1 MSESIQPEREA
12 SAGQDRSNAFAVTFE
27 LLFHKQVQQL
37 VQKLQIGD
45 DVVANTLEM
54 SEEICKVLNADRLSY
69 YALDGESKQLHT
81 RINLLDG
88 KVAEL
93 KLAVDTKSV
102 AGFVASTRKVVNL
115 PDAYDDAQ
123 LKRIHPELSFFKAI
137 DKKTGYL
144 TRELMAV
151 PVMAGENLFGV
162 LQVVNSKTGAAFTK
176 LEVNGTLSLAK
187 AIASR
192 MVKLQIEDT
201 KDGRSTRSVVRTA
214 SKYAYLVQ
222 TGLITEGDIQKIQ
235 LQVGNDDA
243 ALEQA
248 LATQHRLRSPQI
260 GQSLSRFYGVG
271 YEPYQSRRTKIDALH
286 NTIRREAV
294 LRQGWIP
301 LHEAPDNTLAVLCL
315 DPEAAKASRIVAQTY
330 SKYTTIDYRVCT
342 QAEFKET
349 VEQLAGGGTGSIDQL
364 LAQLGKMT
372 DESARPDTHQNLGV
386 AENEMV
392 RLVNKIIID
401 AYQAHASDI
410 HVEPGMGLAKLLIR
424 LRIDGSLEPFLELP
438 PAIRHAMIARIKIMA
453 DLDISE
459 SRRPQDG
466 KISFKKYG
474 PLDIELRVATI
485 PTSGG
490 TEDVVMRILSGGE
503 PIPLEDLGLLDAN
516 KQRLLSV
523 IDKPYGLFYVCGPT
537 GSGKTTT
544 LHSVLAHLNKPETK
558 IWTAEDPVEITQ
570 AGLRQVQVNKK
581 AGIDFP
587 TLMRAFLRADP
598 DIIMVGESRDHETV
612 SMGIE
617 ASLTGH
623 MVFSTLH
630 TNSAPESITR
640 LLDMGMDPFNFA
652 DALLGILAQRLAK
665 RLCTCKEVYTPDEAE
680 VKSFLTE
687 YATELRQ
694 TDAWQQDATG
704 EMKKLYAYLK
714 SQYAIDG
721 KLKMYRPVGCPDC
734 RNTGYHGR
742 IGLHELLVADDNI
755 KQLVQE
761 RARVS
766 VLFTTAVQAG
776 MHTLKMDGLEK
787 VLLGLTDLK
796 QVRAVCIK

>member
-1 MSESIQPEREA
+1 MSDPIQTDSDTPAE
-12 SAGQDRSNAFAVTFE
+12 QDRSNAFAVTFE

-37 VQKLQIGD
+37 AQKLQTGD

-69 YALDGESKQLHT
+69 YAFDPESKQLQT
-81 RINLLDG
+81 RITLMDG
-88 KVAEL
+88 KVADL
-93 KLAVDTKSV
+93 KLGMDNKSL
-102 AGFVASTRKVVNL
+102 AGFVGYTRKVVNL
-115 PDAYDDAQ
+115 PDVYDDAQ
-123 LKRIHPELSFFKAI
+123 LKRIHPELNFLKVV
-137 DKKTGYL
+137 DKKTGYR
-144 TRELMAV
+144 TRELMGV
-151 PVMAGENLFGV
+151 PVMAGDNLFGV
-162 LQVVNSKTGAAFTK
+162 LQVVNSKNGTAFNK
-176 LEVNGTLSLAK
+176 LEVNGALALAK

-192 MVKLQIEDT
+192 LVKLQVEDA
-201 KDGRSTRSVVRTA
+201 KDGRSTATIVRTA

-222 TGLITEGDIQKIQ
+222 AGLVTEGDIQKIQ
-235 LQVGNDDA
+235 LQVGTDDA

-248 LATQHRLRSPQI
+248 LASQYRLRSPQI
-260 GQSLSRFYGVG
+260 GQSLSRFYGVV

-286 NTIRREAV
+286 NTVRREAV

-315 DPEAAKASRIVAQTY
+315 DPEAAKASRVVAQTH
-330 SKYTTIDYRVCT
+330 SKYTTIEYRVCT

-364 LAQLGKMT
+364 LAQLGKMS
-372 DESARPDTHQNLGV
+372 DETARPDANQNLGV

-392 RLVNKIIID
+392 RLVNKIIMD

-410 HVEPGMGLAKLLIR
+410 HVEPGIGSAKMLIR
-424 LRIDGSLEPFLELP
+424 LRIDGSLESFLELP
-438 PAIRHAMIARIKIMA
+438 SSIRHAMVARIKIMA

-466 KISFKKYG
+466 KITFKKYG

-490 TEDVVMRILSGGE
+490 TEDVVMRILAGGE
-503 PIPLEDLGLLDAN
+503 PIPLDELGLLDAN

-544 LHSVLAHLNKPETK
+544 LHSVLAYLNKPDTK

-570 AGLRQVQVNKK
+570 KGLRQVQVNKK
-581 AGIDFP
+581 AGIDFA

-612 SMGIE
+612 SMGVE

-665 RLCTCKEVYTPDEAE
+665 RLCACKEAYTPDEAE
-680 VKSFLTE
+680 VKSFLAE

-694 TDAWQQDATG
+694 TEAWQQDATG
-704 EMKKLYAYLK
+704 EMKKLYARLK
-714 SQYAIDG
+714 SQYAVDG
-721 KLKMYRPVGCPDC
+721 KLRMYRPVGCPEC
-734 RNTGYHGR
+734 RNTGYRGR
-742 IGLHELLVADDNI
+742 IGLHELLLADDKV

-766 VLFTTAVQAG
+766 VLFTAAVQAG
-776 MHTLKMDGLEK
+776 MNTLKMDGLEK